1 MPEDALRLTG
11 HSRSIGGGNV
21 KDYRSLEAAARRAQT
36 AEATLL
42 EFGSAGWIE
51 FVSKEG
57 QIYIS
62 GQDEYKCRFILH
74 LRQKLGLS
82 DKQIGIVLAKATAP
96 YSPEQVADILGGID
110 QISRMMKKWGW
121 PSYRAKQNRVSMY

>member
-1 MPEDALRLTG
+1 M
-11 HSRSIGGGNV
+11 
-21 KDYRSLEAAARRAQT
+21 KDYRSLEAAARRVQT
-36 AEATLL
+36 TEATLL

-82 DKQIGIVLAKATAP
+82 DKQIVIVLAKATAP
-96 YSPEQVADILGGID
+96 YSRNRLRTSWAGSD
-110 QISRMMKKWGW
+110 QIRDRNGR
-121 PSYRAKQNRVSMY
+121 PLAPL